1 MRPAFARAP
10 IEGSLQMFC
19 RNCGSKVEDGTRF
32 CPACGE
38 PVAAEHEAP
47 AESQGG
53 HQSTSATEA
62 QPTTPAPAKAKRSKR
77 PLLIAAVVTALLAAG
92 GGAGYYFGVYAP
104 EQAREMAEQEA
115 LAAKHAVRFSVSAQ
129 GWDTSA
135 GASRLP
141 IHITGKKERGKKV
154 DAVYYVDSSGE
165 GVELRR
171 GSYEAKVA
179 ASPIATDGTVYAVPT
194 EKLSIKLGEKAA
206 EKKTVDAG
214 DVALE
219 PVEAS
224 EVTDDQIAAA
234 KKYAEGDEGAK
245 KAGFNIDAEAL
256 STAATKRRDDAVA
269 AKQAEEEARRQAEE
283 EARKAEE
290 ARQARTIETDYF
302 TMVLPDWFPIDQF
315 TVQTT
320 DHADQGDGMGAY
332 TMVLVTA
339 KDSFY
344 PNGKNNPNLCPNFGI
359 CADTNGLPGVGCAF
373 YKELGNTQGHT
384 VRVWGG
390 SYGEWNGKTI
400 DDRPF
405 GMSGDDYA
413 NLLASCTTLK

>member
-1 MRPAFARAP
+1 MRPVFARASF
-10 IEGSLQMFC
+10 EGSLSMFC
-19 RNCGSKVEDGTRF
+19 RNCGSKVEGGARF

-47 AESQGG
+47 TESHTDYQFAPAAE
-53 HQSTSATEA
+53 AR
-62 QPTTPAPAKAKRSKR
+62 PTTPVPAKAKRSKKS
-77 PLLIAAVVTALLAAG
+77 LVIAAVVAALLAAG
-92 GGAGYYFGVYAP
+92 SGAGYYFGIYAP
-104 EQAREMAEQEA
+104 EQAQEVAEQEA

-141 IHITGKKERGKKV
+141 VHITGKEERGKKV
-154 DAVYYVDSSGE
+154 DAVRYVDSSGE
-165 GVELRR
+165 GVELRC
-171 GSYEAKVA
+171 GSYKVEIA
-179 ASPIATDGTVYAVPT
+179 ASPIAADGTVYAVPA
-194 EKLSIKLGEKAA
+194 EKLSIKLDEKAA
-206 EKKTVDAG
+206 EKKIVDAG

-219 PVEAS
+219 SVEAS

-234 KKYAEGDEGAK
+234 KKYAEEDEGAK
-245 KAGFNIDAEAL
+245 EAGFDIDAEAL

-269 AKQAEEEARRQAEE
+269 AKQAEEEAR
-283 EARKAEE
+283 KAEE
-290 ARQARTIETDYF
+290 ARRARTIETDYF

-339 KDSFY
+339 KESFY
-344 PNGKNNPNLCPNFGI
+344 PNGKNNPNVCPNFGI

-373 YKELGNTQGHT
+373 LKDLGSTKGHT

-390 SYGEWNGKTI
+390 AYGEWNGKTI

-405 GMSGDDYA
+405 GMGLDDYA
-413 NLLASCTTLK
+413 DLLASCITLK

>member
-10 IEGSLQMFC
+10 IEGSLLMFC
-19 RNCGSKVEDGTRF
+19 RKCGSKIEDGAKF
-32 CPACGE
+32 CPVCGE
-38 PVAAEHEAP
+38 PVVAEYEAA
-47 AESQGG
+47 AESQAGYQSVPAAET
-53 HQSTSATEA
+53 QSTE
-62 QPTTPAPAKAKRSKR
+62 PTPAKAKRSKK
-77 PLLIAAVVTALLAAG
+77 PLVIAAVVAALLAAG

-104 EQAREMAEQEA
+104 EQAREAAKQEA

-141 IHITGKKERGKKV
+141 VHITGREERGKKV
-154 DAVYYVDSSGE
+154 DAVRYVDSDGE

-171 GSYEAKVA
+171 GSYKVEVA
-179 ASPIATDGTVYAVPT
+179 ASPIAADGTVYAVPA

-234 KKYAEGDEGAK
+234 KKYAEEDEGAK
-245 KAGFNIDAEAL
+245 KAGFNIDAAAL
-256 STAATKRRDDAVA
+256 ATAATKRRDDAVA
-269 AKQAEEEARRQAEE
+269 AKHAEEEARRQAEE

-302 TMVLPDWFPIDQF
+302 TMVLPDWFPMDWLEFETTSDTLTANDVKAQDVASKANF
-315 TVQTT
+315 TVYAT
-320 DHADQGDGMGAY
+320 DGSPRG
-332 TMVLVTA
+332 TETA
-339 KDSFY
+339 FSKT
-344 PNGKNNPNLCPNFGI
+344 I
-359 CADTNGLPGVGCAF
+359 
-373 YKELGNTQGHT
+373 
-384 VRVWGG
+384 
-390 SYGEWNGKTI
+390 GKTSSGKTVVLSGGPYWGYVQ
-400 DDRPF
+400 DGYRPLGINYDF
-405 GMSGDDYA
+405 TGETYC
-413 NLLASCTTLK
+413 NLLASCITLK

>member
-1 MRPAFARAP
+1 MP
-10 IEGSLQMFC
+10 MFC
-19 RNCGSKVEDGTRF
+19 RNCGSKVEDGARF
-32 CPACGE
+32 CPVCGE
-38 PVAAEHEAP
+38 SVVAEYEAS
-47 AESQGG
+47 AESQGD
-53 HQSTSATEA
+53 HQPAPAAKA
-62 QPTTPAPAKAKRSKR
+62 QPTMPAPAKGKCSKR
-77 PLLIAAVVTALLAAG
+77 PLVIAAVVAALLVVG
-92 GGAGYYFGVYAP
+92 GGAGYYFGIYAP
-104 EQAREMAEQEA
+104 EQAREVAEREA

-129 GWDTSA
+129 DWDTSA

-141 IHITGKKERGKKV
+141 VHITGKEERGKKV
-154 DAVYYVDSSGE
+154 DAVRYVDSKGE

-171 GSYEAKVA
+171 GSYKVEVT
-179 ASPIATDGTVYAVPT
+179 ASPIAADGTVYAVPV
-194 EKLSIKLGEKAA
+194 EKLSIKLGEKAT
-206 EKKTVDAG
+206 EKIVDAG
-214 DVALE
+214 DVTLE

-234 KKYAEGDEGAK
+234 KKYAEEDEDAK

-283 EARKAEE
+283 EARKTEE
-290 ARQARTIETDYF
+290 AKQARTIETDYF

-373 YKELGNTQGHT
+373 YKELGDTQGHT

-413 NLLASCTTLK
+413 NLLASCITLK